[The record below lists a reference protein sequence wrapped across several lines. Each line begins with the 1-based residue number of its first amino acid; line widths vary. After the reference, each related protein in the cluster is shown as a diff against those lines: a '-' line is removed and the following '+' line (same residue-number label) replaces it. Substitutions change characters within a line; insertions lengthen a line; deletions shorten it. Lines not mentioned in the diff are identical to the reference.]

1 MPHHGATRMGGQ
13 GSRLAAIPNYRTMR
27 QRTVMTAA
35 GPDPGCTAGWNGL
48 KQPRPPFGSRRSKPG
63 YGVLCRCELL
73 RVTLAELVHATTGIH
88 DHVLARVERVRGR
101 RDVDLDQRILVT
113 VLPLRR
119 LLAAK
124 GRAGQELEV
133 AGHVLE
139 HDFAVFRMDAGFH
152 WHSPIMRREA
162 RQYSGRSG
170 SDASPLCARLTRRQR
185 GLDAGLEPG
194 LVVAHQDRGIVG

>member
-35 GPDPGCTAGWNGL
+35 VPDPGCTAGWNGL
-48 KQPRPPFGSRRSKPG
+48 KQQRPPFGSRRSKPG

-88 DHVLARVERVRGR
+88 DLVLARVERVRGR

-113 VLPLRR
+113 VLPLHR

-152 WHSPIMRREA
+152 WHSPIMRKGA
-162 RQYSGRSG
+162 RQYTDLSEPG
-170 SDASPLCARLTRRQR
+170 ASPRILRQETRGRLACPAASAASTRPSNR
-185 GLDAGLEPG
+185 AWS
-194 LVVAHQDRGIVG
+194 